1 MSQRKDGNSLP
12 HASYVD
18 TNTREILYALTT
30 NMKVYIL
37 VDYDPDGAHI
47 YQVYAEGGWNQKTY
61 RLTGRSL
68 VSMCSLNTSPAST
81 LTRRLMS
88 TGSNDGND
96 DGSDLPSAAGANTG
110 ARTWS
115 SQQPTA
121 DQVRRQEFA
130 LQLGTQMSNMGSQS
144 MGRSVPVAS
153 GGTTKA
159 YARLNRILAENNVRR
174 ELSLRKRYEKPKYK
188 RQRLRRE
195 SHARRFKD
203 EVRKKVQLIMK
214 MKNWGL

>member
-1 MSQRKDGNSLP
+1 MLGLGMFQ
-12 HASYVD
+12 
-18 TNTREILYALTT
+18 
-30 NMKVYIL
+30 
-37 VDYDPDGAHI
+37 
-47 YQVYAEGGWNQKTY
+47 

-68 VSMCSLNTSPAST
+68 VSMYSSNTGSAAM

-88 TGSNDGND
+88 TGSSSGND
-96 DGSDLPSAAGANTG
+96 DGSDGPGAVGTGTG
-110 ARTWS
+110 AQAWP

-121 DQVRRQEFA
+121 NEMRRQEFA
-130 LQLGTQMSNMGSQS
+130 RQLGAQMSNMGSQS

>member
-1 MSQRKDGNSLP
+1 MLGFGMLQ
-12 HASYVD
+12 
-18 TNTREILYALTT
+18 
-30 NMKVYIL
+30 
-37 VDYDPDGAHI
+37 
-47 YQVYAEGGWNQKTY
+47 

-68 VSMCSLNTSPAST
+68 VSMYSLNAAATAT

-88 TGSNDGND
+88 TGSNDGNN
-96 DGSDLPSAAGANTG
+96 DGSGMPAAVGTSTG
-110 ARTWS
+110 ARAWS

-121 DQVRRQEFA
+121 NQLSRQELAF
-130 LQLGTQMSNMGSQS
+130 QINSQKSNIGSQQT
-144 MGRSVPVAS
+144 GRSVPVAS
-153 GGTTKA
+153 GGSSRA

-195 SHARRFKD
+195 SHARRFKE
-203 EVRKKVQLIMK
+203 EVRNKVKLIMK